1 MTLLFDDIFNI
12 KNFEEKVFDKVTRI
26 NFTSENYDI
35 EIALDVNTAI
45 YPILLEDKFTI
56 ALSKTL
62 SFDGKKDEGVYDQSR
77 TASLADNFEYVMHGK
92 VYKYQ
97 EDPKIT
103 SKVSIYV
110 SFGGLLMELCGDT
123 RNLQEIELDMNIYL
137 LMRKV

>member
-62 SFDGKKDEGVYDQSR
+62 SFDGKKDEGVFDQSR

-97 EDPKIT
+97 EDPKMT

-123 RNLQEIELDMNIYL
+123 RNLQEIELDMSIYL

>member
-35 EIALDVNTAI
+35 EIALDINTAI